1 MHAIRLGSGL
11 TLIWLAGLAGVPSPG
26 GAADSAFLR
35 EEVRFAE
42 AVFVTPASADP
53 NECLETYVGV
63 LLEDEAAMGKFEPG
77 KPRRL
82 SALSGRLL
90 IQQYDSCAGQVTG
103 SFSCQSDEPAG
114 SVSPSLDKAD
124 LEATM
129 SCADDFDP
137 TAPPVAVPV
146 AVTWEATGAEQR
158 RSSDERITRQ
168 GQRIHRSSG
177 FARQPA
183 IARGSIVWEGA
194 NLIPSESVYAF
205 ITNDEFALREW
216 RDCRKFPE
224 VCEADLQ
231 SLAADAVDLFT
242 GKLDALTA
250 EAAFYTPA
258 TGGAC
263 LEFYLDV
270 RITDEQRYR
279 LKEGPG
285 RPQREPPQS
294 SFLNISEFDV
304 CTHQTTRFYS
314 CQTTEPTVL
323 EVARDLATA
332 RLAATMDCTDQL
344 NGGAPVTD
352 AVVDLTWTATGAL
365 EERVQRTRVSSEG
378 AKLRIAQSNVIREA
392 TVEGSVL
399 LGGEDVLPDDLSYAE
414 IGAGRISLR
423 LLYQCQKNP
432 QLCEPPE

>member
-1 MHAIRLGSGL
+1 MRAIRLGAGL
-11 TLIWLAGLAGVPSPG
+11 AFLWLAGLAAIPSPA
-26 GAADSAFLR
+26 GAVDSAFLR
-35 EEVRFAE
+35 EEIRLAE
-42 AVFVTPASADP
+42 AVFVTPASPDP

-63 LLEDEAAMGKFEPG
+63 LFEDEAAMGKFEPG

-90 IQQYDSCAGQVTG
+90 IQQYDACAGEVTG
-103 SFSCQSDEPAG
+103 SFSCQSDEVAG

-177 FARQPA
+177 FATQPA
-183 IARGSIVWEGA
+183 VARGSVVWEGA
-194 NLIPSESVYAF
+194 NLIPGESVYAF

-224 VCEADLQ
+224 VCEEELQ
-231 SLAADAVDLFT
+231 SLAADAVDLLT

-250 EAAFYTPA
+250 EAAFYSPA
-258 TGGAC
+258 TAGAC
-263 LEFYLDV
+263 LESTLDV

-304 CTHQTTRFYS
+304 CTHQTTRFYT

-323 EVARDLATA
+323 EIARDLGTA
-332 RLAATMDCTDQL
+332 RLEATMDCTDGL
-344 NGGAPVTD
+344 HGGAPVAD
-352 AVVDLTWTATGAL
+352 AIVDLTWTATGAL

-378 AKLRIAQSNVIREA
+378 AKLRIGQSNLIRAA
-392 TVEGSVL
+392 TVEGSVRQD
-399 LGGEDVLPDDLSYAE
+399 GADVLPEELTYAE

-423 LLYQCQKNP
+423 LLYQCHKNP